1 MFSENDFMKAD
12 LCNEPVK
19 IYNVQYTITNQPV
32 HDPETNTVT
41 CLAISENNQKVIL
54 SYNLLDKN
62 DLECYDVEKPYMI
75 IDANTLEL
83 LFEKK

>member
-12 LCNEPVK
+12 LYNEPVE

-41 CLAISENNQKVIL
+41 ENNQKVIL